1 MTSRRHREDF
11 IVRLARAGIHPDDAR
26 KLLRY
31 ARTLHRLAEAQC
43 NGDWP
48 ADNRGRLVEPC
59 AKCEGLWAPSVL
71 LKGRQCPDCRT
82 EAHVRTLCADI
93 TRRLYPGR
101 WVEEE
106 ELPPVAPEFSG
117 DPRGC
122 VLKLRIPG
130 DPGDYGDGLV
140 GVP

>member
-1 MTSRRHREDF
+1 MSNQRQREDF
-11 IVRLARAGIHPDDAR
+11 IARLAKHNIPPDDAR

-48 ADNRGRLVEPC
+48 ADNGQRPVEAC
-59 AKCEGLWAPSVL
+59 AECKGLWAPSVL
-71 LKGRQCPDCRT
+71 LKGKRCPKCRT
-82 EAHVRTLCADI
+82 TAHVRALCAEI
-93 TRRLYPGR
+93 TQQLYPDR
-101 WVEEE
+101 WVEGE
-106 ELPPVAPEFSG
+106 ELPKLTPEFSG

-130 DPGDYGDGLV
+130 DPGGIDGFV

>member
-1 MTSRRHREDF
+1 MNNQRHRENF
-11 IVRLARAGIHPDDAR
+11 IARLAKHNIRPDDAR

-48 ADNRGRLVEPC
+48 CGNGERKVEPC
-59 AKCEGLWAPSVL
+59 AKCEGLWVPSVL
-71 LKGRQCPDCRT
+71 KRHPYQKRTPKPLLYCPDCRT
-82 EAHVRTLCADI
+82 KAHVRALCASLGI
-93 TRRLYPGR
+93 
-101 WVEEE
+101 E
-106 ELPPVAPEFSG
+106 PEFQG

-122 VLKLRIPG
+122 VLKLRLPG
-130 DPGDYGDGLV
+130 DPGDIDGLV

>member
-1 MTSRRHREDF
+1 MNNQRHRENF
-11 IVRLARAGIHPDDAR
+11 IARLAKHNIRPDDAR

-48 ADNRGRLVEPC
+48 ADNGERKVEPC
-59 AKCEGLWAPSVL
+59 AKCEGLWVPSVL
-71 LKGRQCPDCRT
+71 KKGRQCPDCRT
-82 EAHVRTLCADI
+82 EAHVRALCA
-93 TRRLYPGR
+93 RLNKERYPWR
-101 WVEEE
+101 DPAEE
-106 ELPPVAPEFSG
+106 ELPMFIPEFSG

-130 DPGDYGDGLV
+130 DPGDYDGMV

>member
-11 IVRLARAGIHPDDAR
+11 IARLAKHNIRPDDAR

-48 ADNRGRLVEPC
+48 ADNGQRPVEPC
-59 AKCEGLWAPSVL
+59 AECDGLWVPSVL
-71 LKGRQCPDCRT
+71 LKGKRCPDCRT
-82 EAHVRTLCADI
+82 TALVRNICQHI
-93 TRRLYPGR
+93 GI
-101 WVEEE
+101 E
-106 ELPPVAPEFSG
+106 PEFSG

-130 DPGDYGDGLV
+130 DPGNCWGGDGLV